1 MKPDEDNKVLI
12 LGATGNF
19 VRKIAKGLVEK
30 TLSLLLAVDNKSLY

>member
-19 VRKIAKGLVEK
+19 GRKIAKGLVKKNVSIIISGRHE
-30 TLSLLLAVDNKSLY
+30 